1 MSETAQRIL
10 VIDDEPH
17 ITHVVALKLRHAGF
31 EVFTAGDG
39 EEGYELACE
48 REPDLIITDLWM
60 PYMTGLEMCKKLSG
74 NPRTASIPVI
84 VLTARGYALDP
95 EDVARTSVRL
105 MMSKPFGP
113 RELLQRVN
121 EILSPDEAD
130 LPKRARDAA

>member
-1 MSETAQRIL
+1 MSDTAQRIL

-48 REPDLIITDLWM
+48 CEPDLIITDLWM
-60 PYMTGLEMCKKLSG
+60 PYMTGLEMCQKLRG
-74 NPRTASIPVI
+74 NPLTASTPVI

-95 EDVARTSVRL
+95 EDVTRTNVRL
-105 MMSKPFGP
+105 MISKPFGP

-121 EILSPDEAD
+121 EILKPDECAR
-130 LPKRARDAA
+130 PQRSRDAA